1 MNLFNII
8 KFGLIFIL
16 VSFLSIL
23 FNIVMGFI
31 GIQFFYGTIVALL
44 ITIISIYF
52 KVILPLYIGS
62 FFGMIHVLEWHW
74 LIATLICLPG
84 LLFITP
90 NLFRKTFNINTL
102 RQRNKFNFKSDNNSN
117 FKHTMKTNV
126 KNEDIIEGD
135 YEVIKD
141 EDKNKIIIIITT
153 LFLFSVNTAKSY
165 EVTLQTLV
173 SFV

>member
-8 KFGLIFIL
+8 KFGLFFIL
-16 VSFLSIL
+16 ISFLSIL
-23 FNIVMGFI
+23 FNIMMGFI

-62 FFGMIHVLEWHW
+62 FFGIIYVLEWHW
-74 LIATLICLPG
+74 LIALLICLPG

-90 NLFRKTFNINTL
+90 NLFKQVFNINTL
-102 RQRNKFNFKSDNNSN
+102 KSGNNFNFKSNNSSN
-117 FKHTMKTNV
+117 FKNTMKTKV

-141 EDKNKIIIIITT
+141 EDKK
-153 LFLFSVNTAKSY
+153 
-165 EVTLQTLV
+165 
-173 SFV
+173 

>member
-1 MNLFNII
+1 MNSFNII
-8 KFGLIFIL
+8 KFGLLFMF

-23 FNIVMGFI
+23 FNIIMGFI

-62 FFGMIHVLEWHW
+62 FFGMIYVFEWHW
-74 LIATLICLPG
+74 LIALLICLPG
-84 LLFITP
+84 LFFITP
-90 NLFRKTFNINTL
+90 NLFKKIFNINTL
-102 RQRNKFNFKSDNNSN
+102 RSGNNFNFKSNNSSN
-117 FKHTMKTNV
+117 FNNTMKTNV

-141 EDKNKIIIIITT
+141 EEKK
-153 LFLFSVNTAKSY
+153 
-165 EVTLQTLV
+165 
-173 SFV
+173 

>member
-8 KFGLIFIL
+8 KFGLFFIL
-16 VSFLSIL
+16 ISFLSIL
-23 FNIVMGFI
+23 FNIIMGFI

-62 FFGMIHVLEWHW
+62 FFGMIYVLEWHW
-74 LIATLICLPG
+74 LIALLICLPG

-90 NLFRKTFNINTL
+90 NLLKKVFNINIL
-102 RQRNKFNFKSDNNSN
+102 RSGNNFNLKSKNGSN
-117 FKHTMKTNV
+117 FNNTMKTNV

-141 EDKNKIIIIITT
+141 EEKK
-153 LFLFSVNTAKSY
+153 
-165 EVTLQTLV
+165 
-173 SFV
+173 

>member
-16 VSFLSIL
+16 LSFLSIL

-90 NLFRKTFNINTL
+90 NLFRKTFNINAL
-102 RQRNKFNFKSDNNSN
+102 RQRDEFNFKNSN
-117 FKHTMKTNV
+117 NANYKNTMKTNV

-141 EDKNKIIIIITT
+141 EDKK
-153 LFLFSVNTAKSY
+153 
-165 EVTLQTLV
+165 
-173 SFV
+173 

>member
-16 VSFLSIL
+16 LSFLSIL

-74 LIATLICLPG
+74 LIATLMCLPG

-90 NLFRKTFNINTL
+90 NLFKKVFNINTL
-102 RQRNKFNFKSDNNSN
+102 RSGNNFNFKGNNNSN
-117 FKHTMKTNV
+117 FKHAMKTNV

-135 YEVIKD
+135 YKVIKD
-141 EDKNKIIIIITT
+141 EEKK
-153 LFLFSVNTAKSY
+153 
-165 EVTLQTLV
+165 
-173 SFV
+173 

>member
-16 VSFLSIL
+16 LSFLSIL

-31 GIQFFYGTIVALL
+31 GIQFFYGTIVAIL

-62 FFGMIHVLEWHW
+62 FFGMIYVMEWHW
-74 LIATLICLPG
+74 LISLLVCIPG

-90 NLFRKTFNINTL
+90 NLFKKVFNVNTL
-102 RQRNKFNFKSDNNSN
+102 KSGNNFNLKKNFSYNS
-117 FKHTMKTNV
+117 KKTMKTNV
-126 KNEDIIEGD
+126 KNEDIIEGE

-141 EDKNKIIIIITT
+141 DDKK
-153 LFLFSVNTAKSY
+153 
-165 EVTLQTLV
+165 
-173 SFV
+173 

>member
-1 MNLFNII
+1 MPDKKKCFGLEKTFLFKKFDGSVNIKNSYELFNII

-16 VSFLSIL
+16 LSFLSIL

-90 NLFRKTFNINTL
+90 NLFKKVFNI
-102 RQRNKFNFKSDNNSN
+102 KP
-117 FKHTMKTNV
+117 
-126 KNEDIIEGD
+126 
-135 YEVIKD
+135 
-141 EDKNKIIIIITT
+141 
-153 LFLFSVNTAKSY
+153 
-165 EVTLQTLV
+165 
-173 SFV
+173 

>member
-8 KFGLIFIL
+8 KFSLVFIL
-16 VSFLSIL
+16 LSFLSIL

-74 LIATLICLPG
+74 LIATLVCLPG

-90 NLFRKTFNINTL
+90 NLFRKTFNISTL
-102 RQRNKFNFKSDNNSN
+102 RQRNKFNFKSSN
-117 FKHTMKTNV
+117 DSNYKNTMKTNV

-141 EDKNKIIIIITT
+141 EDKK
-153 LFLFSVNTAKSY
+153 
-165 EVTLQTLV
+165 
-173 SFV
+173 

>member
-8 KFGLIFIL
+8 KFGLLFIL
-16 VSFLSIL
+16 MSLLSIL
-23 FNIVMGFI
+23 FNIIMGFI

-62 FFGMIHVLEWHW
+62 FFGMIYVLEWHW
-74 LIATLICLPG
+74 LIALLICLPG

-90 NLFRKTFNINTL
+90 NLLKKVININTL
-102 RQRNKFNFKSDNNSN
+102 KSVNNFNFKSNNSSN
-117 FKHTMKTNV
+117 FKNTMKTNV

-141 EDKNKIIIIITT
+141 EDKK
-153 LFLFSVNTAKSY
+153 
-165 EVTLQTLV
+165 
-173 SFV
+173 

>member
-16 VSFLSIL
+16 LSFLSIL

-62 FFGMIHVLEWHW
+62 FFGMIYVLEWHW
-74 LIATLICLPG
+74 LIGLLICLPG

-90 NLFRKTFNINTL
+90 NLFKKVFNINTL
-102 RQRNKFNFKSDNNSN
+102 KSGNKFNFKSNNGSN
-117 FKHTMKTNV
+117 LKKTMKTNV

-141 EDKNKIIIIITT
+141 EEKK
-153 LFLFSVNTAKSY
+153 
-165 EVTLQTLV
+165 
-173 SFV
+173 